1 MLTIPTL
8 ILTSDTNRASPLR
21 GGGGGGGVVGRQDGG
36 RSRRWRGR
44 RRRNHLT
51 SNNNRAGKYELV
63 ARVDAV
69 QL

>member
-36 RSRRWRGR
+36 GEVGR

-69 QL
+69 QI

>member
-36 RSRRWRGR
+36 GEVGR

-63 ARVDAV
+63 ERVDAV

>member
-1 MLTIPTL
+1 MLTISTL

-36 RSRRWRGR
+36 GEVGR

-63 ARVDAV
+63 ERVDAV

>member
-21 GGGGGGGVVGRQDGG
+21 GGGGGGG
-36 RSRRWRGR
+36 RGR
-44 RRRNHLT
+44 ERGRDHQT
-51 SNNNRAGKYELV
+51 SNNIRDQTRAGSTVLV
-63 ARVDAV
+63 MVDAV

>member
-36 RSRRWRGR
+36 GEVGR

-63 ARVDAV
+63 ERVDAV
-69 QL
+69 QI